1 MEVPGQ
7 GDRFAPFVPVDPEG
21 PALVVGGEE
30 LTHTALV
37 ARAREDAA
45 KLGLGEGS
53 RVLTGLGYDTW
64 DGLSAG
70 LYAALAA
77 GGSVVLC
84 RNLDRLPADGLA
96 QRSESERVTH
106 TV

>member
-7 GDRFAPFVPVDPEG
+7 GDRFAPFVPVDAEG
-21 PALVVGGEE
+21 PGLVVGGEE
-30 LTHTALV
+30 LSYAALT

-45 KLGLGEGS
+45 KLGLGADS
-53 RVLTGLGYDTW
+53 RVLTGRGYDTW

-84 RNLDRLPADGLA
+84 RNLDRLSAQALA
-96 QRSESERVTH
+96 QRVESERVTH